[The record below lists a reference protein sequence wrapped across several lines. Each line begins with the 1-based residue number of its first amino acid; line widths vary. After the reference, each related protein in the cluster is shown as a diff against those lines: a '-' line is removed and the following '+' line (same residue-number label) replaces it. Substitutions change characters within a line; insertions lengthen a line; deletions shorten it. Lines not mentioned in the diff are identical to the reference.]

1 MIGTSCTRAGRI
13 WKFSGVFI
21 QASFSMTRRWNWRKR
36 SAGQRNTGIL
46 PVSSIGHLAR
56 SEKAQAEKLVRP
68 FRLEA

>member
-21 QASFSMTRRWNWRKR
+21 QCSFSMTRRSNSRKPG
-36 SAGQRNTGIL
+36 AAQRNAGIL
-46 PVSSIGHLAR
+46 PDSSSGHLAW
-56 SEKAQAEKLVRP
+56 SEKAQAAKLARP